1 MTQHRITI
9 EQNGK
14 NVKTL
19 FSNETRILEQIDFK
33 FIQGVPLNH
42 PLYPS
47 MRQPVF

>member
-19 FSNETRILEQIDFK
+19 LFKETRNLEKIKFK
-33 FIQGVPLNH
+33 FIQGVPKNH
-42 PLYPS
+42 PVIN
-47 MRQPVF
+47 Q